1 MTEFM
6 LVRNSARIQDTI
18 RSAVYTFLSTVKSIA
33 ADNTIDG
40 TAVAK
45 INAVQAARKQSAI
58 ISCIRETLNKSTVEK
73 ANRYLRLIQQYFD

>member
-45 INAVQAARKQSAI
+45 INAV
-58 ISCIRETLNKSTVEK
+58 
-73 ANRYLRLIQQYFD
+73 

>member
-6 LVRNSARIQDTI
+6 PVRNSARIQDTI
-18 RSAVYTFLSTVKSIA
+18 RSAVYTFLPTVKSIA

-45 INAVQAARKQSAI
+45 INAV
-58 ISCIRETLNKSTVEK
+58 
-73 ANRYLRLIQQYFD
+73 